1 MSWIITATGKKFD
14 LDNITPD
21 QIDIEDIAE
30 ALAKECRFAG
40 HCKGFY
46 SVARHS
52 LLVADNLPLG
62 YRLYGLLHDAPE
74 AYIKDMPSPVK
85 QHLHQYKELETAIWV
100 AIAKK
105 YNLLPVMPDI
115 VKEVD
120 RRLFA
125 TERRDLIRVDKHN
138 WTSLEG
144 IEPFHLRIL
153 SETGRYDWE
162 YWRDEFLKKFE
173 RLMTYEVTVGVR
185 KAVNE

>member
-40 HCKGFY
+40 HCIGFY

-52 LLVADNLPLG
+52 LLVADNLPTG

-85 QHLHQYKELETAIWV
+85 HYLYIYKGLEIAIWK
-100 AIAKK
+100 AIAER
-105 YNLLPVMPDI
+105 YSLLPIMPDV
-115 VKEVD
+115 VKEMD
-120 RRLFA
+120 MRIFA
-125 TERRDLIRVDKHN
+125 TEWRDLIRSNKYPL
-138 WTSLEG
+138 TYLEG
-144 IEPFHLRIL
+144 IEPFRCTIPP
-153 SETGRYDWE
+153 ETGPYDWE
-162 YWRDEFLKKFE
+162 YWRDQFLRRFE
-173 RLMTYEVTVGVR
+173 RLMTYEVTVGKR